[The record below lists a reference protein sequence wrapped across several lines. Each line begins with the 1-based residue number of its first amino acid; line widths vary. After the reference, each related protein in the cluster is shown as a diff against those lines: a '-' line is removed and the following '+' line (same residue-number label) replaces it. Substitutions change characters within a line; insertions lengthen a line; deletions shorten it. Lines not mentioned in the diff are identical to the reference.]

1 MDVLPLPRNERVRHA
16 RMAPLAKLPVFWA
29 LEGKR
34 VIVTGGSDAAAW
46 KAELLAACGA
56 EVHVYAQE
64 LSEMFEALVARPAE
78 HPGGRFIHHALPW
91 HPGIFAGAELAV
103 ADCEDEADAMA
114 LASAARVAGVLVNV
128 IDKPAF
134 CRFQF
139 GSIVNRSPVVVSIST
154 DGAAPVL
161 AQAIRRRIETSL
173 PQSLKAWAE
182 IAQSLRETIN
192 KRLLP
197 GQQRRS
203 FWERFVDRAFGP
215 APDSQSEAGILA
227 DVTAV
232 ANTRNDKGRV
242 TLIATHPDDVE
253 LLTLK
258 AVRALQ
264 AADIILF
271 DDRIS
276 ADVLELARREAERR
290 PVERR
295 QDLKIAASDD
305 IIEAMAASAN
315 AGKNVVRLTVD
326 NSAASREVAFLGTRG
341 IPVNIIPCVVAA
353 GAAPS
358 YRERRERKFKRN
370 ILLGAEGPDVS
381 RREPAPGSNG

>member
-1 MDVLPLPRNERVRHA
+1 
-16 RMAPLAKLPVFWA
+16 MAPLAKLPVFWA

-56 EVHVYAQE
+56 EVHVYAQK
-64 LSEMFEALVARPAE
+64 LSEMFEVLIARPAE

-91 HPGIFAGAELAV
+91 HRGIFAGAELAV

-114 LASAARVAGVLVNV
+114 LASAARAAGVPVNV

-173 PQSLKAWAE
+173 PQSLQAWAE

-203 FWERFVDRAFGP
+203 FWERFVHRAFGP
-215 APDSQSEAGILA
+215 APDGRSEAAILA

-232 ANTRNDKGRV
+232 AAAQNGKGRA
-242 TLIATHPDDVE
+242 TLIATHPDDAE

-264 AADIILF
+264 AADIILY

-276 ADVLELARREAERR
+276 PDVLELARREAERR

-295 QDLKIAASDD
+295 QDLKITASDD

-326 NSAASREVAFLGTRG
+326 DSAASREIAFLTARG
-341 IPVNIIPCVVAA
+341 IPINIIPGVVAA
-353 GAAPS
+353 NTAPS
-358 YRERRERKFKRN
+358 CRERRERKFKRN
-370 ILLGAEGPDVS
+370 IPLGAGGPDVS
-381 RREPAPGSNG
+381 GREPAQGSNG